1 MIRTLLWVVTII
13 GGLLG
18 TLTVVDV
25 VSLAT
30 SRAQRATFAES
41 AVDAEADE
49 ELWRVRKGRCE
60 IRCTMRTVSVRAGA
74 WDEWRAIELRVE
86 HNDAIY
92 LRETDDQADRALNR
106 SRKLRAALEAEGW
119 S

>member
-1 MIRTLLWVVTII
+1 MIRTFLWVVTII

-30 SRAQRATFAES
+30 SRPQRAAIAES
-41 AVDAEADE
+41 AVDAESDE

-74 WDEWRAIELRVE
+74 WDQWRAIELRVE
-86 HNDAIY
+86 HNNAVY
-92 LRETDDQADRALNR
+92 LQETDDQPTRVLNR
-106 SRKLRAALEAEGW
+106 SRKLRASLEAEGW